1 VSRSVYLQRAD
12 GSVLPVRARRCDTFL
27 CRLRGLMLRRRLAP
41 AEGLLFVEAGESRM
55 GASIHMLFVFF
66 PIAVIW
72 LQEDGMVVD
81 KVLARPFRP
90 FYAPQAPARYYLE
103 ADPALL
109 DVVEV
114 GERLTL
120 TDAGALDP
128 ADFDNR

>member
-1 VSRSVYLQRAD
+1 MSRFVHLQRAD

-27 CRLRGLMLRRRLAP
+27 CRLRGLMWRRGLEPTA
-41 AEGLLFVEAGESRM
+41 GLLFVESGESRM

-72 LQEDGMVVD
+72 LKQDGTVVD

-103 ADPALL
+103 AHPALL
-109 DVVEV
+109 DQVEI
-114 GERLTL
+114 GERLTF
-120 TDAGALDP
+120 AEAPDP
-128 ADFDNR
+128 ADCRR